1 MTRRFLATAVVVGAA
16 ALLVTASGSPR
27 STKEGGTFKVA
38 VTIGTVD
45 TIDPALV
52 NFPPEHQLLQPACG
66 TLMAYP
72 DARPPAGS
80 RLVPELAEA
89 EPVVSKDHKVYRFT
103 IRKDA
108 RFSDGAPVTARAFV
122 RGLERIFTPA
132 MKSGLAFKFED
143 ILGARKMLAGK
154 VTTLAGAIAKG
165 RTLTLRL
172 TKPVPLLLDFL
183 ATEPGLCAVPPNLPA
198 NPEGADAPL
207 SSAGPYYF
215 SEYTPGERLVLQRN
229 RFYKGERPH
238 HITRFVA
245 NLAVDPGSGV
255 EQVAS
260 GAFDTVTPRVF
271 PEQQAELAKRYG
283 INKSQYWVTA
293 SFFLR
298 EFILSRDRGLFRN
311 NVKLRQAV
319 NFAVDRKAL
328 VREGGPGGGTPTD
341 QYLLPAVSGYKD
353 ERIYPLKGPDLRRAK
368 ALAKGNTRGGKA
380 VLYTID
386 LPRDVAEAQILKQN
400 LKAIGIE
407 VEVRAF
413 PVTLYFQKV
422 RTPGEPWDLAR
433 IQQGGFRDPAY
444 LNDWFPEL
452 PKYNRLLYRA
462 SRLTGEARYRA
473 YGELDV
479 QISSE
484 VAPEVPIST
493 VNWPTFV
500 SPRVGCVVNPML
512 DLTAVCLK

>member
-1 MTRRFLATAVVVGAA
+1 
-16 ALLVTASGSPR
+16 LLVTAAGSPR
-27 STKEGGTFKVA
+27 GTKEGGVFKVA

-52 NFPPEHQLLQPACG
+52 DFPPEYQLLQPACG

-72 DARPPAGS
+72 DEPPPKGS
-80 RLVPELAEA
+80 RLAPELAEA
-89 EPVVSKDHKVYRFT
+89 EPVVSKDHKVYTFT

-108 RFSDGAPVTARAFV
+108 RFSDGSRVTARAFV
-122 RGLERIFTPA
+122 RGLERILTPA
-132 MKSGLAFKFED
+132 MQSGLFDRFVY

-154 VTTLAGAIAKG
+154 ETTLAGAIAKG

-172 TKPVPLLLDFL
+172 TKPDPLLLDIL
-183 ATEPGLCAVPPNLPA
+183 ATAPGLCAVPPNLPA
-198 NPEGADAPL
+198 DPEGAEAPL

-215 SEYTPGERLVLQRN
+215 SEYVPGERLVLERN

-238 HITRFVA
+238 RITRFVA

-283 INKSQYWVTA
+283 INKSQYWVTP

-298 EFILSRDRGLFRN
+298 QFILNWDRSLFRN
-311 NVKLRQAV
+311 NIELRQAV
-319 NFAVDRKAL
+319 NLAVDRKAL
-328 VREGGPGGGTPTD
+328 VREAGPHGGTPTD
-341 QYLLPAVSGYKD
+341 QYLLPSVSGYKD
-353 ERIYPLKGPDLRRAK
+353 ERIYPLTGAVRRAK
-368 ALAKGNTRGGKA
+368 ALAKRNTRGGKA

-386 LPRDVAEAQILKQN
+386 SARDLAEAQILKQN

-407 VEVRAF
+407 LDIQAF
-413 PVTLYFQKV
+413 PVTLYFQKLS
-422 RTPGEPWDLAR
+422 TPGEPWDLAR
-433 IQQGGFRDPAY
+433 VQSGHYRDPAY
-444 LNDWFPEL
+444 LNDLFHGRPGY
-452 PKYNRLLYRA
+452 PGITRLLDRA
-462 SRLTGEARYRA
+462 SRLTGKARYRA

-479 QISSE
+479 QISRD
-484 VAPEVPIST
+484 VAPDVPIST

-500 SPRVGCVVNPML
+500 SPRVGCVVVNPML